1 MWRNHY
7 PSKLSVSLRLKCL
20 LFRNSKCNFSYE
32 KFTFSNSCCCIPLCG
47 YYKWILE
54 RNFHNLNEGVR
65 GNQVSLLNI
74 VVELKCCNHLFLFE
88 STDHGYGRDLGSS
101 DNSKLERIVFSS
113 GKLVIFDKLLVRL
126 HETKYCI
133 LIFSQVNSY
142 VSLPTCSK
150 KKDVPWKAFFQSRAM
165 WAM

>member
-32 KFTFSNSCCCIPLCG
+32 K
-47 YYKWILE
+47 
-54 RNFHNLNEGVR
+54 
-65 GNQVSLLNI
+65 VSLLNI

-88 STDHGYGRDLGSS
+88 STDHGYGGDLGSS

-126 HETKYCI
+126 HETKYCV
-133 LIFSQVNSY
+133 LIFSQ
-142 VSLPTCSK
+142 
-150 KKDVPWKAFFQSRAM
+150 
-165 WAM
+165 